1 MLGTQQHM
9 APELLWGEGRAGG
22 GEAGGGREEEKEE
35 EKEEGVF
42 KKKEKPTEFQPII
55 PVPADVH

>member
-1 MLGTQQHM
+1 M